1 MFEQTF
7 LGRGARTQ
15 SAWTVVVSFLGQT
28 LGIGIITLVP
38 LIATDTLPRAQ
49 FTRIFTAP
57 PVPPPPPPPAP
68 QAVKAASMAVHVSQV
83 VSGGLVMPARVPQK
97 PAVILEDPVP
107 AIQASEAGVPGGTG
121 VPGGM
126 RGGVLEGV
134 ISSVLTQAPVAPPP
148 APVAPQTSAPARV
161 TRLVVGGNVQ
171 AARLIHQPS
180 LLYPPL
186 ARQARISGVV
196 RLEGIISRD
205 GAIQRLRVISG
216 HPLLVPSALECV
228 KRFVYRPTLLNG
240 EPVEVIAPIE
250 VIFTLN

>member
-7 LGRGARTQ
+7 LASGAKTH
-15 SAWTVVVSFLGQT
+15 SAWTVLVSFIGQT

-68 QAVKAASMAVHVSQV
+68 QGVKAARMTANVSQV
-83 VSGGLVMPARVPQK
+83 VSGRLVMPARIPPQ
-97 PAVILEDPVP
+97 PAMILEDPVP
-107 AIQASEAGVPGGTG
+107 VIQAGEVGVPGGTG

-126 RGGVLEGV
+126 RGGVLDGV
-134 ISSVLTQAPVAPPP
+134 IGSVLSQAPVAPPP
-148 APVAPQTSAPARV
+148 APVTQQNPAPVRV
-161 TRLVVGGNVQ
+161 TRLVVGGVVQ
-171 AARLIHQPS
+171 AAKLIRQPS
-180 LLYPPL
+180 PVYPPL

-196 RLEGIISRD
+196 RLEGIIAKD
-205 GAIQRLRVISG
+205 GTIQRLRVISG
-216 HPLLVPSALECV
+216 HPLLVPAALDGV
-228 KRFVYRPTLLNG
+228 KQWVYRPTLLNG

-250 VIFTLN
+250 VIFTLY